1 MKALIYKELKLS
13 MHPVCY
19 IFVALFPLMMLIPTF
34 PLGVGFIYVLT
45 CYPILF
51 LGANKGQQSN
61 DLLYSTLLP
70 VRKKD
75 IVLARIFTVIF
86 MQVAFMLIMCAL
98 YPAAVALNDLI
109 AADAERRRAAGEIV
123 QDIEHSGLGLNSFV
137 LLLAFATIGYA
148 IADLI
153 FFPIYYKKGKSIV
166 MSTLMTI
173 LGFATYICVFTI
185 VLPYISGLEVLDQLH
200 IGIQFICLGAAIV
213 LSFLVHYLVYKI
225 SSKRLEKVDF

>member
-1 MKALIYKELKLS
+1 MKALIYKEMRLS
-13 MHPVCY
+13 MHPICY
-19 IFVALFPLMMLIPTF
+19 IFIVLFPLMILIPSY
-34 PLGVGFIYVLT
+34 PLGIGFIYVLT

-75 IVLARIFTVIF
+75 IVLARIMTVIL
-86 MQVAFMLIMCAL
+86 MQVAFIAFLSAL
-98 YPAAVALNDLI
+98 YPLARFINASIAQSAANPKEFV
-109 AADAERRRAAGEIV
+109 V
-123 QDIEHSGLGLNSFV
+123 PGLGFDSFV
-137 LLLAFATIGYA
+137 LLLAIAIIGYA

-166 MSTLMTI
+166 MSTLFTI
-173 LGFATYICVFTI
+173 LGFVVYIGVFTI
-185 VLPYISGLEVLDQLH
+185 ALPFIPGLEFLNNLH
-200 IGIQFICLGAAIV
+200 IGIQFGVLAGALLV
-213 LSFLVHYLVYKI
+213 SFALHMVVYKI

>member
-1 MKALIYKELKLS
+1 MKALIYKEMRLS
-13 MHPVCY
+13 MHPICY
-19 IFVALFPLMMLIPTF
+19 IFIVLFPLMILIPSY
-34 PLGVGFIYVLT
+34 PLGIGFIYVLT

-75 IVLARIFTVIF
+75 IVMARIFTVIF
-86 MQVAFMLIMCAL
+86 MQVVFIAFLSAL
-98 YPAAVALNDLI
+98 YPLARFINASI
-109 AADAERRRAAGEIV
+109 AQSASNPKEFV
-123 QDIEHSGLGLNSFV
+123 VPGLGFDSYV
-137 LLLAFATIGYA
+137 LLLAIAIIGYA

-166 MSTLMTI
+166 MSTLFTI
-173 LGFATYICVFTI
+173 LGFVVYIGVFTI
-185 VLPYISGLEVLDQLH
+185 GLPFIPGLEFLNNLH
-200 IGIQFICLGAAIV
+200 IGIQFGVLVGALLI
-213 LSFLVHYLVYKI
+213 SFALHLVVYKI

>member
-1 MKALIYKELKLS
+1 MKPLIYKELRLA
-13 MHPVCY
+13 MHPICY
-19 IFVALFPLMMLIPTF
+19 LFIFLFPFLTLIPSY
-34 PLGVGFIYVLT
+34 PLGIGFIYVVA

-86 MQVAFMLIMCAL
+86 MQVAFMLTMSAL
-98 YPAAVALNDLI
+98 YPLARVIHNAVAQSSSQPEGYTI
-109 AADAERRRAAGEIV
+109 P
-123 QDIEHSGLGLNSFV
+123 GLGLDSFV
-137 LLLAFATIGYA
+137 LVLAFAVVGYGL
-148 IADLI
+148 ADLI

-166 MSTLMTI
+166 MSTL
-173 LGFATYICVFTI
+173 FTI
-185 VLPYISGLEVLDQLH
+185 FGFVLYIGIVTIALPFIPGLEILNELRL
-200 IGIQFICLGAAIV
+200 GIQFAILGAAI
-213 LSFLVHYLVYKI
+213 LTSFGLHFAVYRI

>member
-1 MKALIYKELKLS
+1 MKALLYKEFKLA
-13 MHPVCY
+13 MHPFCY
-19 IFVALFPLMMLIPTF
+19 LFIILFPFMILIPSY
-34 PLGVGFIYVLT
+34 PLGVSFIYLLT

-75 IVLARIFTVIF
+75 IVMARIITVII
-86 MQVAFMLIMCAL
+86 MQTVFIVIMSVL
-98 YPAAVALNDLI
+98 YPVARIINHTLLQSSNNPEEYMI
-109 AADAERRRAAGEIV
+109 P
-123 QDIEHSGLGLNSFV
+123 GLGLNSFA
-137 LLLAFATIGYA
+137 LLLAIAIIGYA

-166 MSTLMTI
+166 MSTFFTI
-173 LGFATYICVFTI
+173 IGFVVYDGVFT
-185 VLPYISGLEVLDQLH
+185 VALPYIPGLEILNSLD
-200 IGIQFICLGAAIV
+200 IGIQIGILVAAILV
-213 LSFLVHYLVYKI
+213 SFLLHFAVYKI